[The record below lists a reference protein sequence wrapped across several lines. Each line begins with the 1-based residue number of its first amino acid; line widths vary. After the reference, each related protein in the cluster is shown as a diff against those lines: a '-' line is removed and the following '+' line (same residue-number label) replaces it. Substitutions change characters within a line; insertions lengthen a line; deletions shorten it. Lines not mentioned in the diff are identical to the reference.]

1 MQGGY
6 SDSFIAYNDTSIM
19 TREQLEKEQV
29 QLPMSLVVVGVG
41 GARFGISIFR
51 RFHNIPQRYLCSTH
65 SHAAHEKVKRPP
77 PKDPVLKAY
86 NPMGM
91 LDSNMTTPLRIEIL
105 DEACF

>member
-51 RFHNIPQRYLCSTH
+51 RFHNIPQRFVQLTPTLHTRRSKDH
-65 SHAAHEKVKRPP
+65 RP
-77 PKDPVLKAY
+77 K
-86 NPMGM
+86 
-91 LDSNMTTPLRIEIL
+91 IQ
-105 DEACF
+105 F